1 MKKLGMAPFILGLAI
16 ILGSTTGYADRKHGD
31 VENIGNRS
39 VSGRI
44 FGILPN
50 FVSLEKEIALLLH
63 CGYNPI
69 CGGWMSPEPTC
80 QTTRLAFLL
89 FLHFFEER

>member
-1 MKKLGMAPFILGLAI
+1 MLSIAGLAVENNRSRGRDSMKRLSMAPFILGLAMI
-16 ILGSTTGYADRKHGD
+16 TVSTPSYADRKHGD

-50 FVSLEKEIALLLH
+50 FVSLE
-63 CGYNPI
+63 
-69 CGGWMSPEPTC
+69 
-80 QTTRLAFLL
+80 
-89 FLHFFEER
+89 